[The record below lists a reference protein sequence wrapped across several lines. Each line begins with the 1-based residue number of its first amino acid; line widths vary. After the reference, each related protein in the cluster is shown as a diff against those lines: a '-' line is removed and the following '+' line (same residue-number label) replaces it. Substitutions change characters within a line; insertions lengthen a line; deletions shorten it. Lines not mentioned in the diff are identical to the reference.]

1 MNSDLTHYFYMPKR
15 RDFLIGSAAS
25 AAAVSML
32 SKANAQDNQ
41 PSKRPEINALRQGY
55 VGQYQG
61 GVYLLPANDE
71 TAQWGW
77 FNNAEPPRA
86 RIKSGDTVVME
97 TMMASL
103 NQILPGSSIEQ
114 ITKLRVDYPGRGPH
128 SVTGPIFVEGAMPGD
143 VLKVRINRIVPRSYG
158 ANWNLPGNLKLGQFP
173 DKFTEAQVKHFYL
186 DLGRGVTEFLP
197 GIEIPVRPFPGIL
210 GVARAE
216 SGQYST
222 VPPGAHGGNLDCREL
237 VQGTTIYLPVFVEGA
252 LLWSGDSHAAQGNGE
267 VNLTA
272 IESAFSELNMTI
284 EVIKKTP
291 LSFPRIE
298 TPTHWITLG
307 YDRDLNKAVDMLNE
321 QTVKFVSDWKRISSK
336 EAQQFMNN
344 YGDCQVAE
352 IVNQVKGTYCML
364 PKKAGPKRAPNP
376 TQDTRDSYV
385 TTATN
390 ADVQTAMNLASMQM
404 IERIA
409 RLRKL
414 SRLDSYALA
423 SLAMDA
429 RIGRIEP
436 GAKTIHCLMPR
447 SLWVKKA

>member
-1 MNSDLTHYFYMPKR
+1 MSKR

-25 AAAVSML
+25 AAAVSMI

-41 PSKRPEINALRQGY
+41 PSKRPEINALREGF

-61 GVYLLPANDE
+61 GVYLLPATDE
-71 TAQWGW
+71 TVQWGW
-77 FNNAEPPRA
+77 FNNAEQPRA

-103 NQILPGSSIEQ
+103 NQILPGMSIEK
-114 ITKLRVDYPGRGPH
+114 ITKLRTDFPGRGPH

-143 VLKVRINRIVPRSYG
+143 VLKIRINRIVPRSYG

-197 GIEIPVRPFPGIL
+197 GIELPVRPFPGII

-222 VPPGAHGGNLDCREL
+222 VPPGAYGGNLDCREL
-237 VQGTTIYLPVFVEGA
+237 VQGTTIYLPVFVDGA
-252 LLWSGDSHAAQGNGE
+252 LLWSGDSHIAQGNGE

-272 IESAFSELNMTI
+272 IEGAFSELNMTI
-284 EVIKKTP
+284 EVLKKTP
-291 LSFPRIE
+291 MTFPRIE
-298 TPTHWITLG
+298 TPTHWITMG
-307 YDRDLNKAVDMLNE
+307 YDRDMNKAVDMLIE
-321 QTVKFVSDWKRISSK
+321 QTVKFVSDWKRISGK
-336 EAQQFMNN
+336 EAQQFMND
-344 YGDCQVAE
+344 YGDCRVAE
-352 IVNQVKGTYCML
+352 IVNQLKGVYCML
-364 PKKAGPKRAPNP
+364 PKKASPKLAPNP

-385 TTATN
+385 TTATDG
-390 ADVQTAMNLASMQM
+390 DVQKAMNLASMQM

-409 RLRKL
+409 QLKKL
-414 SRLDSYALA
+414 SMLDSYALA

-429 RIGRIEP
+429 RLGRIEP
-436 GAKTIHCLMPR
+436 GARAIHSLMPR

>member
-1 MNSDLTHYFYMPKR
+1 MSKR

-25 AAAVSML
+25 AAAVSMI

-41 PSKRPEINALRQGY
+41 PTKRPEINALRQGF

-61 GVYLLPANDE
+61 GVYLLPATDE
-71 TAQWGW
+71 TVQWGW

-86 RIKSGDTVVME
+86 RIKAGDTVVME

-103 NQILPGSSIEQ
+103 NQILPGVPIDQ
-114 ITKLRVDYPGRGPH
+114 ITKLRTDFPGRGPH

-143 VLKVRINRIVPRSYG
+143 VLKIRINRIVPRSYG

-173 DKFTEAQVKHFYL
+173 DKFAEAQVKHFYL

-197 GIEIPVRPFPGIL
+197 GIELPVRPFPGII

-222 VPPGAHGGNLDCREL
+222 VPPGAYGGNLDCREL
-237 VQGTTIYLPVFVEGA
+237 VQGTTIYLPVFVDGA
-252 LLWSGDSHAAQGNGE
+252 LLWSGDSHIAQGNGE

-272 IESAFSELNMTI
+272 IEGAFSELNLTI
-284 EVIKKTP
+284 EVLKKTP
-291 LSFPRIE
+291 LTFPRIE
-298 TPTHWITLG
+298 TPTHWITMG
-307 YDRDLNKAVDMLNE
+307 YDRDMNKAVDMLFD

-336 EAQQFMNN
+336 EAQQFMND
-344 YGDCQVAE
+344 YGDCRVAE
-352 IVNQVKGTYCML
+352 IVNQLKGVYCML
-364 PKKAGPKRAPNP
+364 PKKASPKFAPNP

-385 TTATN
+385 TAATD
-390 ADVQTAMNLASMQM
+390 ADVQKAMNAASLQM
-404 IERIA
+404 IERISQ
-409 RLRKL
+409 LKKL
-414 SRLDSYALA
+414 SMLDSYSLA

-429 RIGRIEP
+429 RLGRIEP
-436 GAKTIHCLMPR
+436 GARTIHSLMPR
-447 SLWVKKA
+447 SIWVKKG